1 MCKSVIC
8 AMKCII
14 LSIIIGMIFGAM
26 CCCKIKNN
34 KKMQR
39 KANKALNAVEDF
51 MEDMPQIFKH
61 QK

>member
-1 MCKSVIC
+1 
-8 AMKCII
+8 
-14 LSIIIGMIFGAM
+14 MIFGAM